1 MTEAQPTET
10 NGTPAISIDAIV
22 AQQAQMGLELARN
35 QSALAHAEQQ
45 AAIARINID
54 QISAALLTLS
64 EVIQKAQA

>member
-1 MTEAQPTET
+1 MTETQPTET
-10 NGTPAISIDAIV
+10 NGTPTISIEALV
-22 AQQAQMGLELARN
+22 AQQAKMGLELARN
-35 QSALAHAEQQ
+35 QSTLAYAEQQ